1 MATVEPTLDELL
13 ARGVDSVSQTSLD
26 ANPNRTYGDILS
38 PDELKVAAIKGIPYI
53 RDRFIEAEG
62 TGA

>member
-1 MATVEPTLDELL
+1 MATIEPTLDELL

-38 PDELKVAAIKGIPYI
+38 PDELKSSCNKRYSVY
-53 RDRFIEAEG
+53 
-62 TGA
+62 T